1 MSLFG
6 NCEDCGEGA
15 QLRYKPDVPLSEQ
28 SRPSVCWRC
37 RDRREQLLEE
47 QRREYEP
54 DDAAALP
61 PRYDAGR
68 LEREHVDPTDPEGK

>member
-6 NCEDCGEGA
+6 YCEDCGEAAHLG
-15 QLRYKPDVPLSEQ
+15 YKPGVPIEEQ
-28 SRPSVCWRC
+28 SAPSVCWRC
-37 RDRREQLLEE
+37 RDRREERLEH
-47 QRREYEP
+47 EP

-68 LEREHVDPTDPEGK
+68 LEREHVDPTDPGDN

>member
-1 MSLFG
+1 MKETDEIIDEVV
-6 NCEDCGEGA
+6 ND
-15 QLRYKPDVPLSEQ
+15 
-28 SRPSVCWRC
+28 
-37 RDRREQLLEE
+37 
-47 QRREYEP
+47 EYEP